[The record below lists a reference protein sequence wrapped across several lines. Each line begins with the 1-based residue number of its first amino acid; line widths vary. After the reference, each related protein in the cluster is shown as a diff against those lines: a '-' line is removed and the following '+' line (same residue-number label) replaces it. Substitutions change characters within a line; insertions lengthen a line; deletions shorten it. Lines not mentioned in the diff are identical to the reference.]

1 MQQRLIFVQLLS
13 QNDIYLNLCNAL
25 FFLAKI
31 IFYEDLVFFKT
42 SSEVSFFRDDHK
54 KVMNLIMM
62 KTTKFSKFIY
72 RAQYQKF
79 ENKQI
84 SRLFKISAKIYL
96 NINVDKII
104 ISKFLKTKYRK
115 PLNIVLITYNILL
128 FTYS

>member
-42 SSEVSFFRDDHK
+42 SSEVSFFRADHK
-54 KVMNLIMM
+54 KVMM